1 MKLEIEWADQAL
13 CRELPLEA
21 FFDPRMATVAVA
33 ACHRCPVVHAC
44 RHWTD
49 QTEGRTPLNALAGVF
64 GGETPRQRY
73 RRRRDARREIAAA
86 ASAAA

>member
-1 MKLEIEWADQAL
+1 MKLDIEWVDEAL

-21 FFDPRMATVAVA
+21 FFDPRMSGVAVA
-33 ACHRCPVVHAC
+33 TCKRCPVLNDC

-64 GGETPRQRY
+64 GAETPRQRY
-73 RRRRDARREIAAA
+73 RRRRDARRQVQAPAA
-86 ASAAA
+86 